1 MALTITVGQRD
12 RAKVGIGG
20 GGGGGLW
27 RFKKQAL
34 TNLGVS
40 RKLLFSRHVYT

>member
-1 MALTITVGQRD
+1 MALIITVGQRD
-12 RAKVGIGG
+12 RAKVRIGG
-20 GGGGGLW
+20 GEGGSVEV
-27 RFKKQAL
+27 KKQAL